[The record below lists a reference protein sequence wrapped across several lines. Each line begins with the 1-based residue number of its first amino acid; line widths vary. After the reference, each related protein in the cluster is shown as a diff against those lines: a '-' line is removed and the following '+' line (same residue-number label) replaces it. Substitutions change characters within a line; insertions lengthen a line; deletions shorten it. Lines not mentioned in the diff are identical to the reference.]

1 MNPFQQAASQISTK
15 PKTEWRGQEAQPA
28 EAPAIAPISD
38 TTAREFK
45 IGNETLRITDDS
57 YISRYTTGPG
67 KYDEVFK
74 ALKEGQR
81 IACVDKQQTDRVS
94 RALDAFLKKNHKQ
107 EFTIRTSRS
116 HPSDGMPGVWF
127 FAKNSKAFL
136 KKSGA

>member
-15 PKTEWRGQEAQPA
+15 PKTEWRGQEAKQP
-28 EAPAIAPISD
+28 EVVSNEPING
-38 TTAREFK
+38 TPAREFK
-45 IGNETLRITDDS
+45 IGDETLRITDDS
-57 YISRYTTGPG
+57 YISRYTTAPG

-81 IACVDKQQTDRVS
+81 IACSDKQQTDRVS
-94 RALDAFLKKNHKQ
+94 RALDAYLKKNHKQ

-116 HPSDGMPGVWF
+116 HPSDGLPGVWF